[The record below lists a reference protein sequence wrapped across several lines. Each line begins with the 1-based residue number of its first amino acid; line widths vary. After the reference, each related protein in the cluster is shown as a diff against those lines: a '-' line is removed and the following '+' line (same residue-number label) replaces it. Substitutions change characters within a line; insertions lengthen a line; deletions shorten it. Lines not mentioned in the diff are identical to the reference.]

1 MNITSCPCSCNG
13 EADKS
18 PQLKAILNLA
28 VWPQN
33 NVLRLVYQEFLEQR
47 L

>member
-1 MNITSCPCSCNG
+1 MNITSCPCSCNV